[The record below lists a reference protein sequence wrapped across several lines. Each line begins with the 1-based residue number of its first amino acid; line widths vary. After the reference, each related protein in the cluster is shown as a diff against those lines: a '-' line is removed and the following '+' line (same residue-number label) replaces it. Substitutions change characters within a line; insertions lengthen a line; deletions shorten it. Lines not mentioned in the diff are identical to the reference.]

1 MQQNSHFKQYPS
13 KMFLAVVH
21 RFQSYLI
28 ESEHFLK
35 NTATCAKLR
44 KKTSPQLLK
53 FCLSLMSS
61 MNRKLSDFLKVKQSA
76 SKFQLP
82 ILRLPK
88 ILDALPRLTSK
99 N

>member
-35 NTATCAKLR
+35 NTATCEKNR
-44 KKTSPQLLK
+44 KKTSLQLLK